1 MVKMKDK
8 ILLVLKGFVLGIANI
23 IPGVSGGT
31 LAITLGIYERMIEA
45 ISHFFSNFKD
55 NLKFVMF
62 LGIGILISLGLF
74 SNVIGF
80 CLDNYQFATILFF
93 IGIILGGMPILF
105 KNVKGT
111 KNVGN
116 ILVFAI
122 AFLIVMLMTFMS
134 AGDKTISLDTLSVG
148 KIISLFFS
156 GMIASASMLLP
167 GISGSF
173 VLMLIGYYYPIVNA
187 IRSLTKFENIFH
199 NLVILGFAGIGILL
213 GIILAAKLIEYLLDK
228 YEVPTYYGIIGFVI
242 ASIISIFITA
252 VSSLVSFAEIIIGI
266 VLMIVGMFIAKFIG
280 DK

>member
-1 MVKMKDK
+1 MKDK
-8 ILLVLKGFVLGIANI
+8 VLLILKGFVLGIANI

-173 VLMLIGYYYPIVNA
+173 VLMLFGMYHPIVNA

-242 ASIISIFITA
+242 ASIISIFNTA
-252 VSSLVSFAEIIIGI
+252 VSSPVSFAEIIIGI